1 MQPQWDNYL
10 QTYTNK
16 AYQYTTLVEH
26 TGVLI
31 SLAMDSD
38 RRIYY
43 TVLDQQDEP
52 NPIDA
57 RNWLPTPQELIFP
70 NEITQVGFGILPN
83 KVLPTVRS
91 NGQPAIKTSE
101 IDFFRST
108 TARLTADAPFQALS
122 DGLYIYLFRQS
133 IDGNH
138 PDNITVTNPDS
149 QTSIPIVDKTL
160 LVDRFI
166 LAGTQLKTARE
177 VRYRRSRH
185 KILKNGAKDTLGA
198 TDMDNRP
205 FFEPTMELSFVEN
218 LVDGRFTVLQLPTG
232 IPDIKRWQIFVHN
245 QQTNRIDAYNIERS
259 ADGFFNTQGTES
271 PDAFAKMGDAESAIK
286 LDADTYIAGKAQVI
300 NKQEFNISAWIK
312 PETTGVIYSEGTP
325 AAVFQISL
333 VETQLNTD
341 GQFLPGYGIQVTAN
355 SKTVTSAAN
364 VIKMGQ
370 WNHISISLA
379 PVPDNINAPANSGVV
394 KIQVGDAVVNGEG
407 EENQYLLFPTTSATT
422 TYMVVGRNVG
432 SLYGGSQEAL
442 PIVATVDEL
451 SIWERE
457 RSELEVRE
465 TKKFRKAG
473 NEPGL
478 LTYWQFDEGNG
489 TTIYDRTDTLNN
501 GTVEGTAQWV
511 QSDAPVGD
519 NPGIQRTSFG
529 FGDRTVAGK
538 GISAVLYYQ
547 QEELPSGHDRT
558 PAPIKQNARVL
569 VAVSTAH
576 ENDDNKKIA
585 VLDFAVTKRGRLS
598 QIPDN
603 INLPSI
609 DTKTKDPNTFI
620 NQIIQL
626 EQTEIPNTQREID
639 SLNREIAMQQATIQ
653 RLIIE
658 RSNSERLRAN
668 LENGTGVTGYSQ
680 PQFTGTSQRLGI
692 GEHPTLRI
700 AINSVKPD
708 PGLYVILYEQPNFQ
722 GASRAQYE
730 DENRLGGT
738 YFLSNYMSARVRTT
752 ASFQNQLNT
761 YNSQIDDY
769 NRQIANIQTV
779 IIPNLNKQLIAQTEH
794 LQNLK
799 AQLADLRAQLQGKFA
814 FPMRLIHI
822 DPNGLNVVGGL
833 LDFAWTNDAPQL
845 FESANGML
853 RLYFRGDAD
862 QFFAVS
868 YNTNVARASILLS
881 NSVQLRE
888 RSPGLGRSEVKVIMA
903 SDANPDTTTVKITD
917 AEDANTCNVTLEN
930 SLLQITETWQRVP
943 RNPMGLAR
951 VLSGQARDVVYLGR
965 LGAAVTGK
973 VDTITLAEPATQ
985 RYEQGATLVIGA
997 GTLTLRKAIAPGEK
1011 EVSIGEITFTGTLP
1025 AGTTINL
1032 VEYDYDSYSSFRN
1045 TGELMN
1051 APYNLK
1057 FGSVLV
1063 EVAGVSNTGN
1073 IENLVTRPL
1082 TGLSQPNAWIS
1093 DTPGNALQI
1102 RSGHLSGDAT
1112 ELAQQGDISLEAWI
1126 RPDKEIS
1133 RNITWIVSQNSPT
1146 SRYSLGVQGKPVN
1159 SALRFNGVSDYIQAA
1174 NLNLANQSFTIE
1186 FWARRDSANLNAF
1199 FFAVLSQGRP
1209 TNNNQLHFGFRQNGV
1224 FTFAFYNNDLNT
1236 QPNVANDT
1244 NWHHWACTYDAQSRK
1259 RIIYKDGEAVEEDIA
1274 TAAYQGTGALLIGT
1288 IENPSR
1294 QFYFQGAIDE
1304 IRVWGKVRSQR
1315 EINDTKNCRLDG
1327 NEAGLWAYY
1336 HFEDG
1341 TASDRTGNASND
1353 GQIFGSLPRVESGLT
1368 AYNVVAG
1375 VRDRYLTTNEPMWTT
1390 TWEHIAATYAEAYAL
1405 RFNGVDNYLD
1415 CGNQVGLGVDN
1426 ELTIELTVTLPNNNQ
1441 MFHPLLQKGR
1451 IGRDNPELT
1460 AWLYVRR
1467 DSATNYSLC
1476 FGYEDNQQP
1485 HLIIA
1490 PVNAPTPGTPV
1501 NIAVTG
1507 TQTDDGYT
1515 INLYWNGQLRR
1526 SQPISGSG
1534 KPVSSLQPLEVGR
1547 CNGIPQGT
1555 RIVNG
1560 YPRYLLGTISSLRV
1574 WNRALSM
1581 SELHQ
1586 NNSDRD
1592 KLAGEWRINEGSGNT
1607 TANLI
1612 GNDEA
1617 RIIGATWV
1625 PDPSP
1630 TATRLDLYI
1639 NGIPAQVAPLNAVTL
1654 PNNQFT
1660 VGRDF
1665 RGAIDEVRIW
1675 KQFRTQEQ
1683 ILDNLFGQ
1691 LKGERENLLAYYE
1704 FESDPTTAGKVTT
1717 VNDSSLRG
1725 NHLTASN
1732 NADIQHIFSR
1742 APLSDDIPLVR
1753 NVLGSVS
1760 NRYNSNITSRPAIA
1774 EYADI
1779 QTANNG
1785 EITGVHKRCYS
1796 FIQDSHWYLLTGYK
1810 VGNLITEWISQVQF
1824 DPQIKG
1830 FIEGAPPV
1838 PSENLTAGPIDD
1850 SLRDYVDTTS
1860 VEFVE
1865 ADSVSY
1871 TIAASKDTSFTSSFE
1886 ASITGEVS
1894 QNIDGVVAPLGFG
1907 IITRDIVAGGIQLGA
1922 STKLDT
1928 ELKWSS
1934 NQQQTNIT
1942 NVSKMTTVGL
1952 GGAWEDPN
1960 IDRRLNKAM
1969 PRRYQPSN
1977 VGFALVES
1985 ETADMYAIRLSYN
1998 RALVAFRM
2006 VPNPNIP
2013 KDTNIIPFSINPRYT
2028 KQGTLDGAVGYDQ
2041 NGKVLDPD
2049 YPEAINYG
2057 EYSYFKPSEA
2067 YILRQRIQAEETRL
2081 RTFYEDFR
2089 TTPPGAT
2096 GVLAGG
2102 LTGAITGASVAGAA
2116 APFVAAAGIAAG
2128 GLIDALTSNND
2139 LPAQYSKRNLVN
2151 SYIWTAD
2158 GGLFAEST
2166 ETTDIQQESTSGA
2179 YNFTGNATFSAAA
2192 TGEVVG
2198 ISLNVETKASFG
2210 GSLNLTKSKT
2220 KEASQSFSIDLTNN
2234 TPGDLQ
2240 RFRIDERGNLVRDE
2254 AGRPIREY
2262 DANGNPLDAPGKV
2275 NAYRFL
2281 SFYLTPDT
2289 QNYDA
2294 FFNEV
2299 IDPIWLE
2306 ENNSPNA
2313 QALRQARQPQGGP
2326 ACWRIFH
2333 RVTFVSRIL
2342 PEFPDPTAPP
2352 LDRAIQ
2358 NTDLSSSY
2366 ELIKL
2371 VEPFVL
2377 NATANA
2383 GEFDAAV
2390 RNAIR
2395 VYLPELSEGLTQ
2407 EVVLALA
2414 NYFGVEEVN

>member
-1 MQPQWDNYL
+1 M
-10 QTYTNK
+10 
-16 AYQYTTLVEH
+16 
-26 TGVLI
+26 
-31 SLAMDSD
+31 
-38 RRIYY
+38 
-43 TVLDQQDEP
+43 
-52 NPIDA
+52 
-57 RNWLPTPQELIFP
+57 
-70 NEITQVGFGILPN
+70 
-83 KVLPTVRS
+83 
-91 NGQPAIKTSE
+91 
-101 IDFFRST
+101 
-108 TARLTADAPFQALS
+108 
-122 DGLYIYLFRQS
+122 S
-133 IDGNH
+133 I
-138 PDNITVTNPDS
+138 I
-149 QTSIPIVDKTL
+149 I
-160 LVDRFI
+160 
-166 LAGTQLKTARE
+166 
-177 VRYRRSRH
+177 
-185 KILKNGAKDTLGA
+185 
-198 TDMDNRP
+198 
-205 FFEPTMELSFVEN
+205 
-218 LVDGRFTVLQLPTG
+218 
-232 IPDIKRWQIFVHN
+232 
-245 QQTNRIDAYNIERS
+245 
-259 ADGFFNTQGTES
+259 
-271 PDAFAKMGDAESAIK
+271 
-286 LDADTYIAGKAQVI
+286 
-300 NKQEFNISAWIK
+300 
-312 PETTGVIYSEGTP
+312 
-325 AAVFQISL
+325 
-333 VETQLNTD
+333 
-341 GQFLPGYGIQVTAN
+341 
-355 SKTVTSAAN
+355 
-364 VIKMGQ
+364 
-370 WNHISISLA
+370 
-379 PVPDNINAPANSGVV
+379 
-394 KIQVGDAVVNGEG
+394 GDAVVNGEG
-407 EENQYLLFPTTSATT
+407 EENQYLLFPTTTETT

-432 SLYGGSQEAL
+432 SLYGGSQPAL

-489 TTIYDRTDTLNN
+489 TTVYDRTDTLNN
-501 GTVEGTAQWV
+501 GIVEGEAEWV

-529 FGDRTVAGK
+529 FDERTVAGK

-547 QEELPSGHDRT
+547 QEELPSGHD
-558 PAPIKQNARVL
+558 
-569 VAVSTAH
+569 
-576 ENDDNKKIA
+576 
-585 VLDFAVTKRGRLS
+585 
-598 QIPDN
+598 
-603 INLPSI
+603 
-609 DTKTKDPNTFI
+609 
-620 NQIIQL
+620 
-626 EQTEIPNTQREID
+626 
-639 SLNREIAMQQATIQ
+639 
-653 RLIIE
+653 
-658 RSNSERLRAN
+658 
-668 LENGTGVTGYSQ
+668 GT
-680 PQFTGTSQRLGI
+680 
-692 GEHPTLRI
+692 
-700 AINSVKPD
+700 
-708 PGLYVILYEQPNFQ
+708 
-722 GASRAQYE
+722 
-730 DENRLGGT
+730 
-738 YFLSNYMSARVRTT
+738 
-752 ASFQNQLNT
+752 
-761 YNSQIDDY
+761 
-769 NRQIANIQTV
+769 
-779 IIPNLNKQLIAQTEH
+779 
-794 LQNLK
+794 
-799 AQLADLRAQLQGKFA
+799 
-814 FPMRLIHI
+814 
-822 DPNGLNVVGGL
+822 
-833 LDFAWTNDAPQL
+833 
-845 FESANGML
+845 
-853 RLYFRGDAD
+853 
-862 QFFAVS
+862 
-868 YNTNVARASILLS
+868 
-881 NSVQLRE
+881 
-888 RSPGLGRSEVKVIMA
+888 
-903 SDANPDTTTVKITD
+903 
-917 AEDANTCNVTLEN
+917 EN
-930 SLLQITETWQRVP
+930 SLLKITETWQRVP

-965 LGAAVTGK
+965 LGADVTAK
-973 VDTITLAEPATQ
+973 VDTITLAEPVTQ

-997 GTLTLRKAIAPGEK
+997 GTLTLREAIAPGDK
-1011 EVSIGEITFTGTLP
+1011 EVSISEITFTDTLR

-1032 VEYDYDSYSSFRN
+1032 LEYDYDSYSSFNN

-1063 EVAGVSNTGN
+1063 EVAGVSNAGN
-1073 IENLVTRPL
+1073 IENLATRPL

-1112 ELAQQGDISLEAWI
+1112 ELSNQGDISLEAWI

-1159 SALRFNGVSDYIQAA
+1159 SALRFNGQSDYIQAA

-1186 FWARRDSANLNAF
+1186 FWARRDSANFNAF
-1199 FFAVLSQGRP
+1199 FSAVLTQGRP

-1224 FTFAFYNNDLNT
+1224 FSFAFFGNDLNT
-1236 QPNVANDT
+1236 PNGVANDT

-1259 RIIYKDGEAVEEDIA
+1259 RIIYRDGVVVGEDTA
-1274 TAAYQGTGALLIGT
+1274 TAAYQGTGALLIGV

-1294 QFYFQGAIDE
+1294 QFYFQGALDE
-1304 IRVWGKVRSQR
+1304 IRVWGKVRSQI

-1327 NEAGLWAYY
+1327 NEAGLRAYY

-1375 VRDRYLTTNEPMWTT
+1375 VRDRYLTTTEPMWTT
-1390 TWEHIAATYAEAYAL
+1390 TWEHVAATYAEAYAL

-1426 ELTIELTVTLPNNNQ
+1426 ELTIEMTVTLPNNNQ

-1476 FGYEDNQQP
+1476 FGYEDNQQSR
-1485 HLIIA
+1485 LIIA

-1515 INLYWNGQLRR
+1515 VNLYWNGQLRR

-1547 CNGIPQGT
+1547 CNGIPQGS

-1581 SELHQ
+1581 GELHQ

-1592 KLAGEWRINEGSGNT
+1592 KLAGEWRINEGSGNA

-1625 PDPSP
+1625 ADPSP

-1639 NGIPAQVAPLNAVTL
+1639 NGIPAQIAPLNAVTL
-1654 PNNQFT
+1654 PQNQFT

-1732 NADIQHIFSR
+1732 NADIQHTFSR

-1753 NVLGSVS
+1753 NALGSVR
-1760 NRYNSNITSRPAIA
+1760 NRYQSNITSRPAIA

-1907 IITRDIVAGGIQLGA
+1907 IITRDIVAGGIKLGA

-2013 KDTNIIPFSINPRYT
+2013 KDTNIIPFPINPRYT

-2102 LTGAITGASVAGAA
+2102 LTGAIAGASVAGAA
-2116 APFVAAAGIAAG
+2116 APFVAAAGIA
-2128 GLIDALTSNND
+2128 T
-2139 LPAQYSKRNLVN
+2139 YYV
-2151 SYIWTAD
+2151 
-2158 GGLFAEST
+2158 
-2166 ETTDIQQESTSGA
+2166 
-2179 YNFTGNATFSAAA
+2179 
-2192 TGEVVG
+2192 
-2198 ISLNVETKASFG
+2198 
-2210 GSLNLTKSKT
+2210 
-2220 KEASQSFSIDLTNN
+2220 
-2234 TPGDLQ
+2234 
-2240 RFRIDERGNLVRDE
+2240 
-2254 AGRPIREY
+2254 
-2262 DANGNPLDAPGKV
+2262 
-2275 NAYRFL
+2275 
-2281 SFYLTPDT
+2281 
-2289 QNYDA
+2289 
-2294 FFNEV
+2294 
-2299 IDPIWLE
+2299 
-2306 ENNSPNA
+2306 
-2313 QALRQARQPQGGP
+2313 
-2326 ACWRIFH
+2326 
-2333 RVTFVSRIL
+2333 
-2342 PEFPDPTAPP
+2342 
-2352 LDRAIQ
+2352 
-2358 NTDLSSSY
+2358 
-2366 ELIKL
+2366 
-2371 VEPFVL
+2371 
-2377 NATANA
+2377 
-2383 GEFDAAV
+2383 
-2390 RNAIR
+2390 
-2395 VYLPELSEGLTQ
+2395 
-2407 EVVLALA
+2407 
-2414 NYFGVEEVN
+2414 

>member
-10 QTYTNK
+10 QKYTSK

-43 TVLDQQDEP
+43 TVLNQQYDP

-57 RNWLPTPQELIFP
+57 RNWSSTPQELIFP

-91 NGQPAIKTSE
+91 NGQPAINRSE

-108 TARLTADAPFQALS
+108 TARLTANAPFQALS
-122 DGLYIYLFRQS
+122 DGQYIYLFRQS

-138 PDNITVTNPDS
+138 PDNVTVINSDG

-166 LAGTQLKTARE
+166 LSGTQLKTARE

-185 KILKNGAKDTLGA
+185 KIIKNGAKDTLGA

-205 FFEPTMELSFVEN
+205 FYEPTMELSFIGN
-218 LVDGRFTVLQLPTG
+218 LIDGRFTVLQVPTG
-232 IPDIKRWQIFVHN
+232 IPDIKRWQIFAHN
-245 QQTNRIDAYNIERS
+245 QRTNRIDAYNIERS

-271 PDAFAKMGDAESAIK
+271 PDAFAKMGYAETALK

-312 PETTGVIYSEGTP
+312 PETIGVIYSEGTP

-333 VETQLNTD
+333 VETQLNTN
-341 GQFLPGYGIQVTAN
+341 GQILPGYGLQVSAN

-364 VIKMGQ
+364 VIKMGE

-379 PVPDNINAPANSGVV
+379 PAPDNMNAPANSGVV

-407 EENQYLLFPTTSATT
+407 EDNQYLLFPTTSATT
-422 TYMVVGRNVG
+422 TYMVVGRNVA
-432 SLYGGSQEAL
+432 SLYGGTQPAL

-478 LTYWQFDEGNG
+478 ITYWQFDEGNG
-489 TTIYDRTDTLNN
+489 TTVYDRTDTLNN
-501 GTVEGTAQWV
+501 GIVEGQAEWL
-511 QSDAPVGD
+511 QSDAPIGD

-538 GISAVLYYQ
+538 GISAMLYYQ
-547 QEELPSGHDRT
+547 QEELPTGHDRT

-569 VAVSTAH
+569 VAVATAD
-576 ENDDNKKIA
+576 ENDTQKKIA
-585 VLDFAVTKRGRLS
+585 VLDFAVSKRGRLS

-603 INLPSI
+603 INLPLI
-609 DTKTKDPNTFI
+609 DTKTKDPSTFI
-620 NQIIQL
+620 NKIIEL

-639 SLNREIAMQQATIQ
+639 SLNREIAMQQAAIQ
-653 RLIIE
+653 TLIID
-658 RSNSERLRAN
+658 RANSARLRAN
-668 LENGTGVTGYSQ
+668 LQNSKGITGYSQ
-680 PQFTGTSQRLGI
+680 TGFLGASQRLGI
-692 GEHPTLRI
+692 GDHPTLNI

-708 PGLYVILYEQPNFQ
+708 TGLYVILYEQPNFQ
-722 GASRAQYE
+722 GTSRAQYE
-730 DENRLGGT
+730 DNSRLGGT
-738 YFLSNYMSARVRTT
+738 YFLSNYRSARVLTT
-752 ASFQNQLNT
+752 ASFQQQINL
-761 YNSQIDDY
+761 YNSQIDTI
-769 NRQIANIQTV
+769 NAQITNIQTV
-779 IIPNLNKQLIAQTEH
+779 ILPNLNKQLVAQTEH
-794 LQNLK
+794 LQNLR
-799 AQLADLRAQLQGKFA
+799 ATLADLRAQLQGKFA

-868 YNTNVARASILLS
+868 YNTNVARANILLS
-881 NSVQLRE
+881 NSVQLQE
-888 RSPGLGRSEVKVIMA
+888 RSPGLGRSEIKVIMA
-903 SDANPDTTTVKITD
+903 SDANPETTTVKISD
-917 AEDANTCNVTLEN
+917 ESDANTCNVTLEN

-943 RNPMGLAR
+943 RNPMGFAR

-965 LGAAVTGK
+965 LGAAVTGT

-985 RYEQGATLVIGA
+985 RYEQGATLVIGT
-997 GTLTLRKAIAPGEK
+997 GTISLRKAIAPGDK
-1011 EVSIGEITFTGTLP
+1011 EVSISEITFTDTLP

-1032 VEYDYDSYSSFRN
+1032 VEYDYDSYSSFSN

-1063 EVAGVSNTGN
+1063 EVAGVSNAGN
-1073 IENLVTRPL
+1073 IENIATRPL

-1102 RSGHLSGDAT
+1102 RSGNLSGDAT
-1112 ELAQQGDISLEAWI
+1112 ELSNQGDISLEAWI

-1146 SRYSLGVQGKPVN
+1146 SKYSLGVQGQPVN
-1159 SALRFNGVSDYIQAA
+1159 SALRFNGQSDYIQAA

-1186 FWARRDSANLNAF
+1186 FWAKRDSANLNAF
-1199 FFAVLSQGRP
+1199 FSAVLTQGRP

-1224 FTFAFYNNDLNT
+1224 FTFAFFNNDLNT
-1236 QPNVANDT
+1236 PNGVANDT

-1259 RIIYKDGEAVEEDIA
+1259 RIIYKDGEVVEQDIA
-1274 TAAYQGTGALLIGT
+1274 TAAYQGTGGLLIGV
-1288 IENPSR
+1288 IENPNK

-1304 IRVWGKVRSQR
+1304 IRVWGKVRSKL

-1327 NEAGLWAYY
+1327 NEAGLRAYY

-1341 TASDRTGNASND
+1341 TASDRTGNSAND

-1375 VRDRYLTTNEPMWTT
+1375 VRNRYLSTTEPMWTT

-1441 MFHPLLQKGR
+1441 MFYPLLQKGR

-1485 HLIIA
+1485 RLIIA
-1490 PVNAPTPGTPV
+1490 SVNAPTPGTPV

-1507 TQTDDGYT
+1507 RQSDNSYT
-1515 INLYWNGQLRR
+1515 VNLYWNGQLRR
-1526 SQPISGSG
+1526 TETISGSG
-1534 KPVSSLQPLEVGR
+1534 KPVTSLQPLEVGR

-1625 PDPSP
+1625 ADPAP
-1630 TATRLDLYI
+1630 TATRLELYI
-1639 NGIPAQVAPLNAVTL
+1639 NGIPAQVNPINPVAL
-1654 PNNQFT
+1654 PENQFT
-1660 VGRDF
+1660 LGRDF

-1691 LKGERENLLAYYE
+1691 LKGDRENLLAYYE
-1704 FESDPTTAGKVTT
+1704 FASDPTTAGRVTT

-1725 NHLTASN
+1725 HHLKASN

-1753 NVLGSVS
+1753 NALGSIR
-1760 NRYNSNITSRPAIA
+1760 NRYKSNITSRPAIA

-1785 EITGVHKRCYS
+1785 EITGVHKRCYA
-1796 FIQDSHWYLLTGYK
+1796 FIQNNHWYLLTGYK

-1850 SLRDYVDTTS
+1850 SSSTYVDTTS

-1871 TIAASKDTSFTSSFE
+1871 TIAASKDSSFTSSFE

-1907 IITRDIVAGGIQLGA
+1907 FITRDVIAGGVKLGA
-1922 STKLDT
+1922 SVKLDT

-1934 NQQQTNIT
+1934 NQQQSNIT

-1985 ETADMYAIRLSYN
+1985 ETADMYAIRLAHN
-1998 RALVAFRM
+1998 RALVSFRM
-2006 VPNPNIP
+2006 VSNPNIP
-2013 KDTNIIPFSINPRYT
+2013 KDTNIIPFPIKPDYT

-2049 YPEAINYG
+2049 YPEASNYG

-2067 YILRQRIQAEETRL
+2067 YALRQRIQAEETRL
-2081 RTFYEDFR
+2081 RTYYEDFS

-2102 LTGAITGASVAGAA
+2102 LTGAIAGASVAGAA

-2128 GLIDALTSNND
+2128 GLIDALSSNNG
-2139 LPAQYSKRNLVN
+2139 LPEQYSKRNLVN

-2220 KEASQSFSIDLTNN
+2220 KEASQSFSIDLRND

-2262 DANGNPLDAPGKV
+2262 DANGNPLDTPGKV

-2294 FFNEV
+2294 FFNEIV
-2299 IDPIWLE
+2299 DPIWLE

-2371 VEPFVL
+2371 IEPFVR

-2407 EVVLALA
+2407 EVVLTLA
-2414 NYFGVEEVN
+2414 NYFNVEGVN